1 MRRRP
6 GLGIMRSVLHHIAA
20 EVVPQELA
28 KVFRSGR
35 SLIPGGPDSSW
46 RTFWTEGSD
55 PGYTGCALEPLVHFG
70 IS

>member
-35 SLIPGGPDSSW
+35 SLIPGGT
-46 RTFWTEGSD
+46 R
-55 PGYTGCALEPLVHFG
+55 
-70 IS
+70 